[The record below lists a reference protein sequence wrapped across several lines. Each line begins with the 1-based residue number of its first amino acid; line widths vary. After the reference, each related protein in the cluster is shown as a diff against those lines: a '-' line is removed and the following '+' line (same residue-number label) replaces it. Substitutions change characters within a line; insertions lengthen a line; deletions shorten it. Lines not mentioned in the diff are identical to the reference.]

1 MPFKL
6 PMEPESRKK
15 VLQAML
21 RLKRMSPQ
29 ARAKLLEEIK
39 RRKAKPKKA
48 MIAILTTLATGFV
61 LLLFVFI
68 IQIA

>member
-6 PMEPESRKK
+6 PMEPEARKK

-29 ARAKLLEEIK
+29 AREKLLEEIK
-39 RRKAKPKKA
+39 RRKAKPKK
-48 MIAILTTLATGFV
+48 
-61 LLLFVFI
+61 
-68 IQIA
+68 